1 MKKIS
6 KKLLKDSESLL
17 KITGPDYSN
26 LKLDDSEKTF
36 NIESKVFDVD
46 FDDIL
51 SGYTDKISFIDYV
64 IILFEQELLKGDIFK
79 QKILE
84 SRLKYLKFERK
95 KNLFIL
101 NTFSSDIVIDE
112 NDTRINCNED
122 KSTIKKYF
130 MKLNEF
136 TGKDGINPIMSVD
149 DVNRFLCSNFINF
162 SPKGSIVKM
171 EINFTE
177 KGQFIYF
184 IANFYN
190 NEISN
195 NGKNEK
201 KNYINLLINN
211 FTLFDNS
218 TSKSVSSN
226 FARKPKKIFFDL

>member
-84 SRLKYLKFERK
+84 SRLKYLTFERK

-101 NTFSSDIVIDE
+101 NTFSSDIVIDK

-195 NGKNEK
+195 NFKNEK

>member
-84 SRLKYLKFERK
+84 SRLKYLTFERK

-101 NTFSSDIVIDE
+101 NTFSSDIVIDK

>member
-36 NIESKVFDVD
+36 NPKSKVFDVD

-84 SRLKYLKFERK
+84 SRLKYLTFERK

>member
-1 MKKIS
+1 MKITKQQ
-6 KKLLKDSESLL
+6 LDKDSESLL

-64 IILFEQELLKGDIFK
+64 IIVFEQELLKRNRYK
-79 QKILE
+79 QEILE
-84 SRLKYLKFERK
+84 SRLKYLTFERK
-95 KNLFIL
+95 RNLIIL
-101 NTFSSDIVIDE
+101 NTSSSDIVIDKI
-112 NDTRINCNED
+112 DTRINCNED

-130 MKLNEF
+130 MKLNEII
-136 TGKDGINPIMSVD
+136 GEDGINPIMSVD

-195 NGKNEK
+195 NFKNEK

>member
-195 NGKNEK
+195 NFKNEK

>member
-1 MKKIS
+1 MKKIT

-17 KITGPDYSN
+17 KIKGPDYRNSKLNYSENTFN
-26 LKLDDSEKTF
+26 LK
-36 NIESKVFDVD
+36 SKVFDVD
-46 FDDIL
+46 FNDIL

-84 SRLKYLKFERK
+84 SRLKYLTFERK
-95 KNLFIL
+95 RNLIIL
-101 NTFSSDIVIDE
+101 NTSSSDIVIDKI
-112 NDTRINCNED
+112 DTRINCNED